1 MDEES
6 HMSLTSTTF
15 GKHVT
20 YFQVIMTAVNVIS
33 VYFNVIV
40 CIMILF
46 QRPEG
51 VPKLLLDGLFMMRG
65 SQWKQTRNIITPAF
79 SAGKLKQVIVRSEFS
94 NQQPHN
100 TLHHSEI
107 VQK

>member
-1 MDEES
+1 
-6 HMSLTSTTF
+6 MSLTSTTF

-20 YFQVIMTAVNVIS
+20 YFHVIMTAVNVIS

-40 CIMILF
+40 CVMILF
-46 QRPEG
+46 QRPKG

-107 VQK
+107 VHN